1 MGARL
6 FRASFLY
13 SMGDVD
19 ILMRG
24 DQYLSGIV
32 FRISVAFLVGAL
44 AFVAGALSL
53 SEYYTAEQRR
63 LAAAGDPQ
71 SAMEASRL
79 AVRLDP
85 FDTDALEARSF
96 LLQQQRQYGAAA
108 EALREAIRRD
118 PNNYMPRLML
128 ANLQLTQLE
137 DLDGAV
143 ESYRGVL
150 ELNPQSSIARSSL
163 AQALVRKGD
172 LEAAK
177 TEYEKL
183 AERREISTQGL
194 YDLGRI
200 YVRTGEPEEGLRT
213 IRRAERRAE
222 GALDEM
228 EGPLKEQQQ
237 QAIVSMNLAI
247 ADALVVMGRYDEAR
261 QVIAESSSAQAPAL
275 LQLLDSDP
283 ETYRETVVNSE
294 IY

>member
-1 MGARL
+1 M
-6 FRASFLY
+6 
-13 SMGDVD
+13 
-19 ILMRG
+19 
-24 DQYLSGIV
+24 SGIV

-44 AFVAGALSL
+44 AFVAGALYL
-53 SEYYTAEQRR
+53 SDYYVAEQRR
-63 LAAAGDPQ
+63 LAAAGDPE
-71 SAMEASRL
+71 SAMEASRT

-118 PNNYMPRLML
+118 PNNYMPHLML
-128 ANLQLTQLE
+128 ANLQLTQLD

-143 ESYRGVL
+143 ESYRKVL
-150 ELNPQSSIARSSL
+150 ELNPRSSIARASL

-172 LEAAK
+172 LEAARD
-177 TEYEKL
+177 EYEKL
-183 AERREISTQGL
+183 AEREEISTQGL

-200 YVRTGEPEEGLRT
+200 YVRTGEPGKGLRT

-222 GALDEM
+222 SALDEL

-261 QVIAESSSAQAPAL
+261 EVIAASSSAQAPAL

-283 ETYRETVVNSE
+283 EAYRQTVVNSE